1 MRYNEKNICSQE
13 RITMLDVALSTHIDT
28 FQLELAFQ
36 TPEQQT
42 IVVLGE
48 SGTGKS
54 TLLRL
59 LAGLL
64 RPEQGHI
71 ILNAT
76 TYVDTKHHVYIPP
89 QQRPF
94 GFVFQD
100 YVLFPHL
107 TVFENIAFGLRAQ
120 RRSHHETR
128 QRVEKVL
135 EQVQMREFAQR
146 RPTQLSGGQ
155 QQRIALAR
163 ALVLQPQLLLLDEPL
178 SALDVQT
185 RREIRQQLRQ
195 ILSTAGIT
203 TVMVTHNYLDGLLFG
218 QQILVMDQGHIIQQ
232 GDQQALSR
240 YPRSSYVAELVG
252 VNFFH
257 GRIHTIEKDTTC
269 LVQLYNEQGQAAPLP
284 DLVAT
289 LREQQGELDQRPEV
303 HEPEKQ
309 EKIRTPGPHPGQEV
323 FVVIDPRSITL
334 HHQQPEGSA
343 RNLFHGHIQQLLH
356 LETGS
361 GGHDGRVRI
370 YLQLAE
376 FVTPLVTEIT
386 ASSAQRMALQEGQ
399 HLYATCKASET
410 SAYM

>member
-42 IVVLGE
+42 TVVLGE

-120 RRSHHETR
+120 RRSHYEIH
-128 QRVEKVL
+128 QRV
-135 EQVQMREFAQR
+135 
-146 RPTQLSGGQ
+146 
-155 QQRIALAR
+155 
-163 ALVLQPQLLLLDEPL
+163 
-178 SALDVQT
+178 
-185 RREIRQQLRQ
+185 
-195 ILSTAGIT
+195 
-203 TVMVTHNYLDGLLFG
+203 
-218 QQILVMDQGHIIQQ
+218 
-232 GDQQALSR
+232 
-240 YPRSSYVAELVG
+240 
-252 VNFFH
+252 
-257 GRIHTIEKDTTC
+257 
-269 LVQLYNEQGQAAPLP
+269 
-284 DLVAT
+284 
-289 LREQQGELDQRPEV
+289 
-303 HEPEKQ
+303 
-309 EKIRTPGPHPGQEV
+309 
-323 FVVIDPRSITL
+323 
-334 HHQQPEGSA
+334 
-343 RNLFHGHIQQLLH
+343 
-356 LETGS
+356 
-361 GGHDGRVRI
+361 
-370 YLQLAE
+370 
-376 FVTPLVTEIT
+376 
-386 ASSAQRMALQEGQ
+386 
-399 HLYATCKASET
+399 
-410 SAYM
+410 

>member
-1 MRYNEKNICSQE
+1 
-13 RITMLDVALSTHIDT
+13 MLDVALSTHIDT

-42 IVVLGE
+42 TVVLGE

-120 RRSHHETR
+120 RRAHNETR
-128 QRVEKVL
+128 QQVEKVL

-178 SALDVQT
+178 SALCTDQARDT
-185 RREIRQQLRQ
+185 SAFASDTLYGRNYHSHGHPQLPGWATLWATDPGHGSRTHHPARRSAGPQS
-195 ILSTAGIT
+195 LSTLFLCGRAG
-203 TVMVTHNYLDGLLFG
+203 
-218 QQILVMDQGHIIQQ
+218 
-232 GDQQALSR
+232 R
-240 YPRSSYVAELVG
+240 
-252 VNFFH
+252 
-257 GRIHTIEKDTTC
+257 C
-269 LVQLYNEQGQAAPLP
+269 
-284 DLVAT
+284 
-289 LREQQGELDQRPEV
+289 
-303 HEPEKQ
+303 
-309 EKIRTPGPHPGQEV
+309 
-323 FVVIDPRSITL
+323 
-334 HHQQPEGSA
+334 
-343 RNLFHGHIQQLLH
+343 QLLSWPHTYYREGYH
-356 LETGS
+356 LPGTT
-361 GGHDGRVRI
+361 
-370 YLQLAE
+370 L
-376 FVTPLVTEIT
+376 
-386 ASSAQRMALQEGQ
+386 
-399 HLYATCKASET
+399 
-410 SAYM
+410 

>member
-1 MRYNEKNICSQE
+1 
-13 RITMLDVALSTHIDT
+13 MLDVALSTHIDT

-42 IVVLGE
+42 TVVLGE
-48 SGTGKS
+48 SGAGKS

-71 ILNAT
+71 ILNTT
-76 TYVDTKHHVYIPP
+76 TYVDTKQQVYIPP

-107 TVFENIAFGLRAQ
+107 TVFENIAFGLRAE
-120 RRSHHETR
+120 RYSHNAIR
-128 QRVEKVL
+128 QQVEKVL
-135 EQVQMREFAQR
+135 EQVQMGEFAQR

-163 ALVLQPQLLLLDEPL
+163 ALVLQPRLLLLDEPL

-195 ILSTAGIT
+195 ILSTTGIT
-203 TVMVTHNYLDGLLFG
+203 TLMVTHNYLDGLLFG
-218 QQILVMDQGHIIQQ
+218 QQILVMDHGHIIQQ
-232 GDQQALSR
+232 GDQQALNR

-269 LVQLYNEQGQAAPLP
+269 IVQLYNERGQAAPLP
-284 DLVAT
+284 DIVAT
-289 LREQQGELDQRPEV
+289 LREQQEKLAQSPEIQESHKTAHQGRQEL
-303 HEPEKQ
+303 K
-309 EKIRTPGPHPGQEV
+309 RTPQLHPGQEV

-334 HHQQPEGSA
+334 HQKQPEGSA
-343 RNLFHGHIQQLLH
+343 RNLFQGYVQQLLH

-361 GGHDGRVRI
+361 GEHDGRVRV

-376 FVTPLVTEIT
+376 FFTPLVAEIT
-386 ASSAQRMALQEGQ
+386 ASSAQRMALHEGQ
-399 HLYATCKASET
+399 QLYATCKASET